1 MIAAIQL
8 LEYLHYHFTPRIYVT
23 LYNVNTSYK
32 DILNA
37 RKQADL
43 FTKNNETKRTCCLQN
58 TCMDSEVTEK
68 LSNQVSTG
76 ELQRADSLMHSVE
89 M

>member
-23 LYNVNTSYK
+23 LLQCKHMIQRHY
-32 DILNA
+32 LNA

-43 FTKNNETKRTCCLQN
+43 STKNETKQTCFLQQIPAC
-58 TCMDSEVTEK
+58 TIRQFKTSFH
-68 LSNQVSTG
+68 
-76 ELQRADSLMHSVE
+76 R
-89 M
+89 